1 MMSGHP
7 QRLQQTN
14 QHRPHIQSKEDQ
26 EKSGRSADQA
36 LAGVAPSQAA
46 QLPGRASQA
55 LRQSAVLQMQ
65 RLHGNNF
72 VQRNPWFEPM
82 SGDAATA
89 APGETAAAAPS
100 QIEGPGASVSVANGV
115 AEVNAPMVTVNAPMV
130 RVSGILQSDTLITN
144 SVISSS
150 YTPGAGNIW

>member
-1 MMSGHP
+1 MMSGHH
-7 QRLQQTN
+7 QHLQQTN

-26 EKSGRSADQA
+26 EKSGRGADRA

-55 LRQSAVLQMQ
+55 LRQAAVLQMQ
-65 RLHGNNF
+65 RVQGNNF
-72 VQRNPWFEPM
+72 VQRAVEV
-82 SGDAATA
+82 
-89 APGETAAAAPS
+89 GEVESQAAAAAPN

>member
-26 EKSGRSADQA
+26 EKSGRGADQA
-36 LAGVAPSQAA
+36 LAGVVPSQAA

-55 LRQSAVLQMQ
+55 LRQAAVLQMQ
-65 RLHGNNF
+65 RVQGNNF
-72 VQRNPWFEPM
+72 VQRAVEIGEVE
-82 SGDAATA
+82 S
-89 APGETAAAAPS
+89 ETAPAPAPS